1 MSFNITRRTLL
12 KASAIAAAAAPAVAV
27 SGQPAVATGGSNR
40 IAIIGSGYGGA
51 VAARKLAQ
59 AGKQVDLIEMG
70 TDWEKMSPIKGRI
83 FTTMTSPSARSMWFK
98 TRTDMPFSYLGG
110 MDLVNRRIDR
120 GSGAL
125 DIEYFANMK
134 VYVGRG
140 IGGGSLVNGGMAV
153 TPRRSF
159 FEKVLPQVDAEEM
172 YNVYFPRAN
181 SGLRVNDPA
190 MDVVMNSPWYQFAR
204 VSADQA
210 KRAGIGH
217 VMVPN
222 VYDFDYMRK
231 EVYGQVP
238 RSALDKQVI
247 FGNDYGK
254 NSLPKTILKEALAT
268 GRVNVIPMTEVRSIE
283 RAPEGAFRLQT
294 KTIDFNGNLIENRT
308 REYDRVVLAAGS
320 IGTTRL
326 LLSAQGEG
334 TINGLPDA
342 IGRGWG
348 PNGNTML
355 ARRLRTRSGWRQS
368 TIPVMGLSNWDD
380 STDSV
385 FAEIAP
391 FPAGIDLRT
400 GVYLALTNNPHTGT
414 FTWNRGSQKM
424 FLDWGPSHAE
434 PSVRAAQKFFDRI
447 NRANPGTGYRS
458 DLFEKHKTF
467 SDYFTYHPLGGAVLG
482 EATDLQG
489 EVKGVPGLFVMDGSL
504 IPAKIGVNPF
514 VTITAL
520 AERNMDRLVDAQRF

>member
-12 KASAIAAAAAPAVAV
+12 KASAVVAAAAPAVAGV
-27 SGQPAVATGGSNR
+27 AQPAVATGGSNR

-51 VAARKLAQ
+51 VAARKLAL

-70 TDWEKMSPIKGRI
+70 TDWDKMRPINGRI
-83 FTTMTSPSARSMWFK
+83 FTTMTAPSSRSMWFK
-98 TRTDMPFSYLGG
+98 ARTDMPFSYLGG
-110 MDLVNRRIDR
+110 LDLVNRRIDP
-120 GSGAL
+120 GAGAL

-140 IGGGSLVNGGMAV
+140 VGGGSLVNGGMAV

-159 FEKVLPQVDAEEM
+159 FEMVLPQVDAEEM

-181 SGLRVNDPA
+181 SSLRVNDPA
-190 MDVVMNSPWYQFAR
+190 MDLVMNTPWYQFAR
-204 VSADQA
+204 VSAAQA
-210 KRAGIGH
+210 KKAGIDH

-231 EVYGQVP
+231 EAYGQVP

-247 FGNDYGK
+247 FGNDHGK
-254 NSLPKTILKEALAT
+254 NSLPKTLLKEAFST
-268 GRVNVIPMTEVRSIE
+268 GRVNLIPMTEVQSLE
-283 RAPEGAFRLQT
+283 RKPDGTFQLRT
-294 KTIDFNGNLIENRT
+294 KTIDFNGNLVERRT

-320 IGTTRL
+320 VGTTRL
-326 LLSAQGEG
+326 LLSAQAEG
-334 TINGLPDA
+334 A
-342 IGRGWG
+342 ITGMSESLGRGWG
-348 PNGNTML
+348 PNGNTMH
-355 ARRLRTRSGWRQS
+355 ARRLRTWSGARQS

-380 STDSV
+380 SVDSV

-400 GVYLALTNNPHTGT
+400 GVYLAITNNPNTGT
-414 FTWNRGSQKM
+414 FTWNRGSRKM
-424 FLDWGPSHAE
+424 ELDWGQEHSE
-434 PSVRAAQKFFDRI
+434 PSVRAARKLFNRI
-447 NRANPGTGYRS
+447 NNANPGTGPRG
-458 DLFEKHKTF
+458 DLFEQNKTY

-482 EATDLQG
+482 EVTDLQG
-489 EVKGVPGLFVMDGSL
+489 EVKGVPGLFVMDSSL

-520 AERNMDRLVDAQRF
+520 AERNMDRLLAAQRF